1 MPFDSSLPEVPFFPH
16 SERRTLSEQLDRPS
30 NAAEL
35 QKLHDGQ
42 DLARQGVNDKF
53 SSQESRASPIS
64 SPATTS
70 AYHELQLE
78 HHLTTGQALSTKTSS
93 ISSLRNAVAE
103 DRKKS
108 PEPQLRIPGQS
119 LVDCDLFHP
128 LATESNSAS
137 GHHSLGSNDMA
148 SGTFRSNDAR
158 RPARYENRP
167 PMSQVLCRNGP
178 QCRKLLEGTCNYNH
192 DFGSG
197 ASNGL
202 HNASKKSLSVESPA
216 FTPKTRTAVPVKN
229 IGISPKAA
237 GVAPFTPRGSG
248 AATPAA
254 PSHSKEPSLEFYPQH
269 AFQHGGQYQEFVP
282 GQQTFLSSPQLDAQ
296 PQMSAFPDTFLS
308 QPGIPVLEASQN
320 HMNPYV
326 QQTASVAAQPY
337 YQDASSFKH
346 PLNYHLYSAIGPR
359 RENLMAYQRSTSD
372 FFIPDNLREDL
383 QRKADAALQTF
394 ANSTLPQHVEYFH
407 SLVALDTNNS
417 KGQSAFGYPSWTYK
431 ATSSKDGHTYVLR
444 RIEGFR
450 LTSEASIRTITPWKR
465 LHNSSM
471 VTVHDAFTGRWFGDS
486 SLVVV
491 TDFHP
496 NSQTLAEK
504 HLMPGRNAGRAGS
517 QIVPENDI
525 WGYIIQLASAL
536 RTIHFANLAAQ
547 SVMASK
553 VLLTSKNRVRLNGCG
568 VFDITKYEQQQS
580 VRELQRKDLQ
590 DLGRLV
596 LCIAARSPSAHQNT
610 HKSLELVG
618 KCYSDRLR
626 ICLAWLLA
634 PPPLPQDAQTQPSAK
649 AAEYN
654 VEVLLTNI
662 ADKVVQYFDS
672 ALHYEDEVTSNLM
685 GELENG
691 RLVRLLTKLNVILE
705 RPDTSVAAGSTSN
718 PALLNQP
725 SAAWS
730 ETGERYYLKLFRD
743 FVFHQVDHEG
753 RPVLDLGHI
762 ITCLNKLDAGIDEK
776 IQLISRDE
784 QSIFIVSYKEVKRGF
799 EAAWS
804 EITKHADP
812 QRR

>member
-1 MPFDSSLPEVPFFPH
+1 
-16 SERRTLSEQLDRPS
+16 
-30 NAAEL
+30 
-35 QKLHDGQ
+35 
-42 DLARQGVNDKF
+42 
-53 SSQESRASPIS
+53 
-64 SPATTS
+64 
-70 AYHELQLE
+70 
-78 HHLTTGQALSTKTSS
+78 
-93 ISSLRNAVAE
+93 
-103 DRKKS
+103 
-108 PEPQLRIPGQS
+108 
-119 LVDCDLFHP
+119 
-128 LATESNSAS
+128 
-137 GHHSLGSNDMA
+137 MA
-148 SGTFRSNDAR
+148 SATFRSNDAR

-192 DFGSG
+192 DFSSG

-202 HNASKKSLSVESPA
+202 NNASKKSLSVESPA
-216 FTPKTRTAVPVKN
+216 FTPKTTNAVPVKN

-269 AFQHGGQYQEFVP
+269 AFQQGGQYQEFVP
-282 GQQTFLSSPQLDAQ
+282 GQQSFLSSPQLDAQ
-296 PQMSAFPDTFLS
+296 PQMGTFSDNFLS
-308 QPGIPVLEASQN
+308 QPGIPGLEASQN

-407 SLVALDTNNS
+407 SLVALDTNHS

-450 LTSEASIRTITPWKR
+450 LTSEASIRTITSWKR

-504 HLMPGRNAGRAGS
+504 HLMPGRNVGRAGS
-517 QIVPENDI
+517 QIVPEHEL

-536 RTIHFANLAAQ
+536 KTIHAANLAAQ

-568 VFDITKYEQQQS
+568 VFDITKYDQQQS
-580 VRELQRKDLQ
+580 VRELQKKDLQ
-590 DLGRLV
+590 DLGRLI

-618 KCYSDRLR
+618 KSYSDRLR
-626 ICLAWLLA
+626 ICITWLLA
-634 PPPLPQDAQTQPSAK
+634 PPPLPQDAPTQPPAK

-654 VEVLLTNI
+654 VEALLMNI
-662 ADKVVQYFDS
+662 SDKVISYFDS

-705 RPDTSVAAGSTSN
+705 RPDTSIVAGSTSN

-784 QSIFIVSYKEVKRGF
+784 QSVFIVSYKEVKRGF

>member
-1 MPFDSSLPEVPFFPH
+1 MCS
-16 SERRTLSEQLDRPS
+16 
-30 NAAEL
+30 
-35 QKLHDGQ
+35 
-42 DLARQGVNDKF
+42 
-53 SSQESRASPIS
+53 
-64 SPATTS
+64 
-70 AYHELQLE
+70 
-78 HHLTTGQALSTKTSS
+78 
-93 ISSLRNAVAE
+93 
-103 DRKKS
+103 
-108 PEPQLRIPGQS
+108 
-119 LVDCDLFHP
+119 
-128 LATESNSAS
+128 
-137 GHHSLGSNDMA
+137 
-148 SGTFRSNDAR
+148 
-158 RPARYENRP
+158 
-167 PMSQVLCRNGP
+167 
-178 QCRKLLEGTCNYNH
+178 
-192 DFGSG
+192 
-197 ASNGL
+197 
-202 HNASKKSLSVESPA
+202 SKKSLSVESPA
-216 FTPKTRTAVPVKN
+216 FTPKTTNAVPVKN
-229 IGISPKAA
+229 IGISPKAV
-237 GVAPFTPRGSG
+237 GAPTFTPRGSG
-248 AATPAA
+248 M
-254 PSHSKEPSLEFYPQH
+254 
-269 AFQHGGQYQEFVP
+269 
-282 GQQTFLSSPQLDAQ
+282 SSPCSPL
-296 PQMSAFPDTFLS
+296 
-308 QPGIPVLEASQN
+308 ASQN
-320 HMNPYV
+320 HINPYV
-326 QQTASVAAQPY
+326 QQSASVAAQPY

-407 SLVALDTNNS
+407 SLVALDTNHS

-450 LTSEASIRTITPWKR
+450 LTSEASIRTVTSWKR
-465 LHNSSM
+465 LSNSSM

-517 QIVPENDI
+517 QIVPENDL

-536 RTIHFANLAAQ
+536 KTIHSANLAAQ

-568 VFDITKYEQQQS
+568 VFDIIKYDQQQS
-580 VRELQRKDLQ
+580 VRESQRKDLQ
-590 DLGRLV
+590 DLGRLI

-610 HKSLELVG
+610 HKSLELVS
-618 KCYSDRLR
+618 KSYSERLR
-626 ICLAWLLA
+626 ICLAWLVA
-634 PPPLPQDAQTQPSAK
+634 PPPLPQDVQTQPSAK

-654 VEVLLTNI
+654 VEALLTNI
-662 ADKVVQYFDS
+662 ADKVVSCFDS
-672 ALHYEDEVTSNLM
+672 ALHYEDAVTTNLM

-705 RPDTSVAAGSTSN
+705 RPDTS
-718 PALLNQP
+718 P

-784 QSIFIVSYKEVKRGF
+784 QSVFIVSYKEVKRGF